1 MKLNKVLRED
11 DIQKLHTT
19 APEQLTDQELLLSTI
34 SAADLA
40 RKHSGGW
47 DKEHPKCLFCGKAY
61 RFRTFTVQCHM
72 TSQVTGSGKH
82 KREAAVCSMES
93 TKDDSP
99 LKARFFA
106 VRKEVY
112 KRFKDKQQTEQQ
124 AASAA
129 LKRSMSERERD
140 SECIEVDNDITAP
153 GASKQTNR
161 TVTDRLIKKPSHED
175 FVAAWSEAVLGKGL
189 TFDFFSDPLVRKAIL
204 VTAQCADSIIS
215 SSSTHAKDTVLL
227 RRTSDRQNSACD
239 R

>member
-1 MKLNKVLRED
+1 MMRNKVLRED

-106 VRKEVY
+106 VRKEIYNRY
-112 KRFKDKQQTEQQ
+112 KTEAADRTAGSQCGTQT
-124 AASAA
+124 
-129 LKRSMSERERD
+129 KY
-140 SECIEVDNDITAP
+140 
-153 GASKQTNR
+153 
-161 TVTDRLIKKPSHED
+161 
-175 FVAAWSEAVLGKGL
+175 
-189 TFDFFSDPLVRKAIL
+189 VRAR
-204 VTAQCADSIIS
+204 AGQ
-215 SSSTHAKDTVLL
+215 
-227 RRTSDRQNSACD
+227 
-239 R
+239 